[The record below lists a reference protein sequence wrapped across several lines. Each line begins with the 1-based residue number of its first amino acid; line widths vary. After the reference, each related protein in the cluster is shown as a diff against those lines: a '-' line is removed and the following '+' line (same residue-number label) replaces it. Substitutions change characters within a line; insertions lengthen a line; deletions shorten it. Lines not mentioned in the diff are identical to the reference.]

1 MAPSRAAV
9 EAPAVSGTPEPTIG
23 TAPADEEEGLSV
35 GRALRALARGDLGSV
50 RVLVGIAVI
59 WTIFQIANDRFLSAI
74 NLSNLTLQIAA
85 TATISI
91 GVVLVLLLGEID
103 LSVGAVSGLAAGV
116 MAVLSVQHGWAPI
129 LGILAGL
136 GVGTAIGFFNG
147 VMVTRFGIPS
157 FVVTLAGL
165 LAWQGALL
173 YVLGDTGSVN
183 LPPSIITDLTTT
195 FFSPGVGWAI
205 GAGGFAL
212 YAASILMARRRRAAA
227 GLEVAPITGAVIRLI
242 AVGAAIVA
250 TVAVLNEDR
259 GVPLAALIVVVLSVV
274 FTFITERTRYGR
286 HIFAV
291 GGNAEAARRAGIR
304 INVIKI
310 SVFTLAS
317 TLAAAGGILA
327 ASRGLS
333 VNQQSGTGDVLLLAI
348 AGPVIAGTSL
358 FGGRGFIWSALL
370 GALVIGSISNGMD
383 LLALDSDVKFMITGA
398 VLLGAVTIDAATQRR
413 RSQAT

>member
-1 MAPSRAAV
+1 MSAA
-9 EAPAVSGTPEPTIG
+9 EGSPDPTIG
-23 TAPADEEEGLSV
+23 TAPTPDEEGLSF
-35 GRALRALARGDLGSV
+35 GRAMRALARGDLGSV

-74 NLSNLTLQIAA
+74 NLSNLSLQIAA

-116 MAVLSVQHGWAPI
+116 MAVLSVQHGWAPL
-129 LGILAGL
+129 LGIVAGL
-136 GVGTAIGFFNG
+136 GVGAAIGLFNG
-147 VMVTRFGIPS
+147 LVITRFGVPS

-195 FFSPGVGWAI
+195 FFDAETGWGIGAVAI
-205 GAGGFAL
+205 GL
-212 YAASILMARRRRAAA
+212 YAATVLLARRRRAAA
-227 GLEVAPITGAVIRLI
+227 GLEVGPITGTVVRLVAV
-242 AVGAAIVA
+242 AAAIIA
-250 TVAVLNEDR
+250 AVEILNQDR
-259 GVPLAALIVVVLSVV
+259 GVPLAVLIVIVLSVI
-274 FTFITERTRYGR
+274 FTFITERTPYGR

-291 GGNAEAARRAGIR
+291 GGNEEAARRAGIR
-304 INVIKI
+304 TNAIKV

-317 TLAAAGGILA
+317 TLAAFGGILA
-327 ASRGLS
+327 ASRGLA

-358 FGGRGFIWSALL
+358 FGGRGFVWSALL
-370 GALVIGSISNGMD
+370 GAVVIGSISNGMD

-398 VLLGAVTIDAATQRR
+398 VLLGAVTIDAVTQRR
-413 RSQAT
+413 RAAAR